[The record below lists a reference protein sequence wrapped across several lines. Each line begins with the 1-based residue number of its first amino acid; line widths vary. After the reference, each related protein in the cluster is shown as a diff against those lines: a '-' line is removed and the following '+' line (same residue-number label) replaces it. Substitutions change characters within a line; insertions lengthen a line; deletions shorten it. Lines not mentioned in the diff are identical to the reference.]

1 MLAGLILLLATSCA
15 GGGAG
20 IDRCAGWRP
29 IEGQP
34 EDADVISDKLF
45 QSIQQHNKHWD
56 EECGGAKP

>member
-1 MLAGLILLLATSCA
+1 MGLILLLATSCA

-34 EDADVISDKLF
+34 EDADAISDRLF